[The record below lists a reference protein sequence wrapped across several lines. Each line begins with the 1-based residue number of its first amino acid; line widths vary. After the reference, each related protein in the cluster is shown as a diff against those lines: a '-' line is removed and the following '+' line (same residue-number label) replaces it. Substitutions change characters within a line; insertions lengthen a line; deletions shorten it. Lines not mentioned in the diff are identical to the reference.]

1 MVIED
6 CDFFDVEQSEQNKGN
21 DLGFFYLFIYY
32 IFYFGC
38 IYCYLALLKVFA

>member
-21 DLGFFYLFIYY
+21 DLGFFFY